1 MINAA
6 TRRQIRAR
14 AGNACEY
21 CGLLQENSPLASL
34 QIEHILP
41 VKHGGDD
48 SPDNLALACIDCNL
62 AKGSNIAGIDPATG
76 AATEIFHPRRQRW
89 NDHFEWQGVYIVGR
103 TAIGRTTIG
112 VLRMNSQEQIQ
123 LRMALQKRE
132 AKNEI

>member
-1 MINAA
+1 MLTAA
-6 TRRQIRAR
+6 TRRKIRDR

-48 SPDNLALACIDCNL
+48 SLRNLALACIDCNL

-76 AATEIFHPRRQRW
+76 ATTELFNPRRQRW
-89 NDHFEWQGVYIVGR
+89 DEHFEWRGLRIVGR
-103 TAIGRTTIG
+103 TAIGRTTVE
-112 VLRMNSQEQIQ
+112 VLRMNSEEQIQ
-123 LRMALQKRE
+123 LRSALRKR
-132 AKNEI
+132 